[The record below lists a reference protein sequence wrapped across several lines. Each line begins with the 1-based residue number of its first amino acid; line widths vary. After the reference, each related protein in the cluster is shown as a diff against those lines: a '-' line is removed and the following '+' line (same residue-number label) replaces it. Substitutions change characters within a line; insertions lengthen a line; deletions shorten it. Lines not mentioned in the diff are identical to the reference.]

1 MIPGQDIFLDS
12 SHAEGLCHTWGS
24 AFLFES
30 QVSSDSSDSSFF
42 SDPVRRWEV
51 LHHELRVLT
60 SGTFRIVAL
69 FRWLWLELVLLHDQ
83 AVSLEASLRVLH
95 Q

>member
-42 SDPVRRWEV
+42 SDPVLRWEV
-51 LHHELRVLT
+51 LHHELRVLA

-69 FRWLWLELVLLHDQ
+69 FRWLWLELVRLHDQ